1 MGEREDERA
10 QADDE
15 HPDAEYTRLVE
26 VRADVGDGD
35 REDDGGDVVAAHD
48 EAAVLTEEGE
58 ATFDGRRDDVDE
70 PVHDHALSA
79 QARIAL
85 LKRHGPFVTF
95 YFYCKIMLISISY
108 NYCSVLTAN
117 KCFIETE
124 LTS

>member
-1 MGEREDERA
+1 MKTVFWPT
-10 QADDE
+10 QNVV
-15 HPDAEYTRLVE
+15 TKTVSLVFHTNSLLC
-26 VRADVGDGD
+26 DVP
-35 REDDGGDVVAAHD
+35 AA
-48 EAAVLTEEGE
+48 
-58 ATFDGRRDDVDE
+58 FD
-70 PVHDHALSA
+70 LKCS
-79 QARIAL
+79 